1 MSSFANAGNRVSA
14 NNDERRR
21 TRAGNS
27 AEHQASR
34 PPCLRGVRRS
44 RRVHQTTTTQHS
56 GDRAAEQPDAVSR
69 LRSRGE
75 SLIYPVTGSTAPARS
90 NRPVAPR
97 VNAWYRAR
105 ENAGRE
111 HRAGSDGLDGTGHRK
126 PGVRPGK

>member
-44 RRVHQTTTTQHS
+44 RRVHQTTTTQYLR
-56 GDRAAEQPDAVSR
+56 DRATEQPDAVSR

-75 SLIYPVTGSTAPARS
+75 SLICPEMRNTTDEQQR
-90 NRPVAPR
+90 R
-97 VNAWYRAR
+97 
-105 ENAGRE
+105 
-111 HRAGSDGLDGTGHRK
+111 T
-126 PGVRPGK
+126 